1 MNRSSRR
8 RTMIDILKD
17 ALIIILAVP
26 TVALFIVLALG
37 RSVAEP
43 VLAIAM
49 VELGLSTAV
58 LVAAVIMLYV
68 DLKEAKR

>member
-1 MNRSSRR
+1 VNRSSRR